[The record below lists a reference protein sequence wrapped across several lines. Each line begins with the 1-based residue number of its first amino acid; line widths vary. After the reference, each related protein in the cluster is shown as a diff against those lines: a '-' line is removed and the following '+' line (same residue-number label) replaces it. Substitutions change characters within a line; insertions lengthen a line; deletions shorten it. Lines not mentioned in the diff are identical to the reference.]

1 MLLNGIISENNEY
14 LNNLNILI
22 IDKICTINKIK
33 NKNINILILDNCFI
47 RDDGSI
53 YVNNNIIYLDEIFIL
68 KKVKYLIITNKLRFE
83 NDSLKDK
90 LINTLNYYKIKYL
103 FI

>member
-53 YVNNNIIYLDEIFIL
+53 CNP
-68 KKVKYLIITNKLRFE
+68 
-83 NDSLKDK
+83 S
-90 LINTLNYYKIKYL
+90 
-103 FI
+103 